1 MQSLR
6 DPDTVTWQDYRDAIS
21 ADGEAALA
29 EHVTRLKADASTI
42 AELQEAGLRRLLSHA
57 IAHSAF
63 HRDRLSAMDL
73 DSVTPADMSALP
85 VMTKDQMM
93 AALDDVFTDPRLTRD
108 RVETALAETDE
119 HPVPIDGE
127 FVSLATGGSSGRRAS
142 ISFDRA
148 GLIGYLSC
156 LARPMAARLQ
166 EVAGGGPLP
175 TLTLAMV
182 AAASAKHATNAMSH
196 FATGSLP
203 FRFEHVPATLPL
215 AEIVARLN
223 ALQPPALMGYS
234 SVVHRLA
241 MEQRAGRLQ
250 IAPLS
255 ISAMSETLDDS
266 MREVITDAFGVAP
279 VNTFGSTEGLVGASP
294 PGGEAIVFNTDVC
307 IVELVDDDYQPVPVG
322 TQSSRILLTN
332 LYNLAQP
339 LIRYEITDRFQQV
352 VDPNGGGLLHAIVH
366 GRQEDPLRYGATEV
380 HPHAITTVMV
390 AAPDVADYQVRQ
402 TATGIHLTV
411 VAEADF
417 GETRLADALT
427 ASLVRAGLADATV
440 DISRVDQ
447 LARDEKT
454 GKVRR
459 FVPLS

>member
-1 MQSLR
+1 MS
-6 DPDTVTWQDYRDAIS
+6 WESFRDAVS
-21 ADGEAALA
+21 AAGEAVLP
-29 EHVTRLKADASTI
+29 EQVDRLKADPATV
-42 AELQEAGLRRLLSHA
+42 AALQRDGLQRLLEHA
-57 IAHSAF
+57 TQHSAF
-63 HRDRLSAMDL
+63 HRKRLSGINLSGITPDDL
-73 DSVTPADMSALP
+73 SALP
-85 VMTKDQMM
+85 VMTKEDMM
-93 AALDDVFTDPRLTRD
+93 ASLDDVFTDSRLSRE
-108 RVETALAETDE
+108 RVEAALAQTAE

-142 ISFDRA
+142 ITFDRA
-148 GLIGYLSC
+148 GLVGYLSC

-166 EVAGGGPLP
+166 EVAGDGPLP
-175 TLTLAMV
+175 ELTLAMV
-182 AAASAKHATNAMSH
+182 AAASPLHATNAMSQ
-196 FATGSLP
+196 FAAGGLP

-215 AEIVARLN
+215 AEIVVRLN

-255 ISAMSETLDDS
+255 VSAMSETLDDS

-294 PGGEAIVFNTDVC
+294 PGGRAIVFNTDVC
-307 IVELVDDDYQPVPVG
+307 IVELVDEDYQPVPVG

-427 ASLVRAGLADATV
+427 ASLARAGLADATV

-454 GKVRR
+454 GKIRR
-459 FVPLS
+459 FVPLA